1 MISNPKHGWCD
12 FDLRS
17 FHGSPSYLTDVPVD
31 LLNFFIQYHA
41 TGMGIAWFDEEG
53 TEFTLVITP
62 YSLFIIEEKDEPV
75 IHDFSEMKI
84 DNLEKELIED
94 IEKDLTGWSEFI
106 TDYDREEVIMHRDE
120 IRNKIAMLKE
130 LRDKR

>member
-1 MISNPKHGWCD
+1 MISNPKYGWCD
-12 FDLRS
+12 FDLKS

-31 LLNFFIQYHA
+31 LLNTFIQYHS
-41 TGMGIAWFDEEG
+41 TGTGVVWFDEEG

-75 IHDFSEMKI
+75 LHDFSEINI

-106 TDYDREEVIMHRDE
+106 TDDDREEVIVHRDE
-120 IRNKIAMLKE
+120 IRNKIAMLKD
-130 LRDKR
+130 LSR

>member
-1 MISNPKHGWCD
+1 MISNPEYGWCD
-12 FDLRS
+12 FDLKS

-31 LLNFFIQYHA
+31 LLNAFIQYHA
-41 TGMGIAWFDEEG
+41 TGIGIAWFNEEG

-75 IHDFSEMKI
+75 LHNFSEMNI

-94 IEKDLTGWSEFI
+94 IEKDLTRWSEFI
-106 TDYDREEVIMHRDE
+106 TTGDIDEVIIHRHE

-130 LRDKR
+130 LTSK